1 MNTPAKEASL
11 VMLQALVTQYL
22 DEGGANATLVF
33 YDDAKPVSVNVAAN
47 NSAKLLTL
55 AFPKPSLKAVTTDHI
70 ELFPTNTAMT
80 VKTGTAIWARLFNA
94 AGVAVVDV
102 TIGTDIILDNANLV
116 IGSNVKLDAV
126 YLTPPI

>member
-1 MNTPAKEASL
+1 MNTPAKAASL

-22 DEGGANATLVF
+22 DEGGTNATLVF
-33 YDDAKPVSVNVAAN
+33 YDDAKPASVNVAAN

-55 AFPKPSLKAVTTDHI
+55 AFPKPSLKAVTIDHI

-102 TIGTDIILDNANLV
+102 TIGADIILDNANLV

>member
-1 MNTPAKEASL
+1 MNTPTKAASL
-11 VMLQALVTQYL
+11 VMLQALVTQYI
-22 DEGGANATLVF
+22 DEGGLNATLVF
-33 YDDAKPVSVNVAAN
+33 YDDAKPASVNVAAN

-102 TIGTDIILDNANLV
+102 TVGTDIILDNANLV